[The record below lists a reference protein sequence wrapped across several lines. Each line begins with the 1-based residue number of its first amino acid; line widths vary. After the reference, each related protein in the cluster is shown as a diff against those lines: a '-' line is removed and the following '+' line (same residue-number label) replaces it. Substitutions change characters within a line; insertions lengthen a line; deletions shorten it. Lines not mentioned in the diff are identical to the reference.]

1 MPHCTISMRV
11 PNPLVGAAIRR
22 CLEFLPIRASVAGAA
37 ITDHA
42 NDVAQTLTP

>member
-1 MPHCTISMRV
+1 M